1 MPANL
6 VPFLPFVII
15 GVGVIAVLLIVLSRR
30 RSKAVPVDRE
40 RLLDLQNQWRA
51 PAELLS
57 LPVPRPVRLT
67 VQAKLVVGFI
77 VLFLAGAGAFAVFGV
92 TAMERERQRAELLG
106 REGVSGAATVV
117 RKWSTSGKSTSYYV
131 QYSYEVGDK
140 LFHRRARISAGAW
153 RRLHPGSQVAMRYAP
168 SDPEVSRLDLES
180 SAPSWLVLFP
190 AVIFVVV
197 IVLLPLPIL
206 TQRKLLQ
213 SGNPTGAIVT
223 RVVPVKNGQ
232 SVRYQFLDMAGNEVA
247 GSSMAAKAG
256 APEPG
261 QAVTV
266 LYDPDRPRRNTLYP
280 PQMVRL
286 DLPGL

>member
-1 MPANL
+1 MKEL
-6 VPFLPFVII
+6 TPFLPFVII
-15 GVGVIAVLLIVLSRR
+15 GVGVIALLIVLIRR
-30 RSKAVPVDRE
+30 RPKAVPVDRE
-40 RLLDLQNQWRA
+40 RLLDLQNQWRT

-67 VQAKLVVGFI
+67 TQAKLLLGFMA
-77 VLFLAGAGAFAVFGV
+77 LFLAGAGAFAVFGV

-106 REGVSGAATVV
+106 REGVSSVATVV

-140 LFHRRARISAGAW
+140 VYHRRARISSSAW
-153 RRLHPGSQVAMRYAP
+153 RRLGPGSQIAVRYAP

-180 SAPSWLVLFP
+180 TAPSWLVLLP

-197 IVLLPLPIL
+197 IVLLPLPVL
-206 TQRKLLQ
+206 TQRRLLQ
-213 SGNPTGAIVT
+213 SGNPAGAIVT

-232 SVRYQFLDMAGNEVA
+232 NVRYQFLDMAGNEVA
-247 GSSMAAKAG
+247 GSAMASSAG
-256 APEPG
+256 APELG